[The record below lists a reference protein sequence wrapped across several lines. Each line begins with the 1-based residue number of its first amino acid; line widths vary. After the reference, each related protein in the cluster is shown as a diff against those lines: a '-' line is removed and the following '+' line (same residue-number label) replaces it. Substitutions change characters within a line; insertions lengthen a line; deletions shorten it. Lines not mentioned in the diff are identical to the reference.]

1 MENFHPPSLVAE
13 LVFCLGGHAEEHG
26 HEVSCV
32 GGLPVTTTIL
42 AAWLAI
48 ALVIGFS
55 LLATR
60 RMALIPRGAQNFAE
74 MAIEGL
80 LTPCEQF
87 AGARGRSFLPLVG
100 SLFFFILAAN
110 WMGILPFYAEND
122 WLEHVSWT
130 ASHGAPL
137 RSANSDLNI
146 PAAMAIIVFIWV
158 QFNMI
163 RTNGLFGWLKHLTW
177 GPPPVL
183 ELISE
188 IARPVS
194 LALRL
199 FGNIYAGEVLLLVMS
214 NLTHGIMV
222 PFVFMAFELF
232 VGIVQALIFA
242 ILTLAF
248 LSMATTGHGTEEH
261 AAAH

>member
-13 LVFCLGGHAEEHG
+13 VIFCLGGHAEEHG

-32 GGLPVTTTIL
+32 GGLPVTSTIL

-48 ALVIGFS
+48 AVVILVS

-60 RMALIPRGAQNFAE
+60 RMALIPSGLQNFAE
-74 MAIEGL
+74 LAIEGL

-87 AGARGRSFLPLVG
+87 AGARGRAFLPLVG
-100 SLFFFILAAN
+100 SLFFFILTAN

-122 WLEHVSWT
+122 WLNGSVPWT
-130 ASHGAPL
+130 ASHGGPL
-137 RSANSDLNI
+137 RSANSDLNAT
-146 PAAMAIIVFIWV
+146 AAMAIIVFIWV
-158 QFNMI
+158 QFMMI
-163 RTNGLFGWLKHLTW
+163 RSNGLFGWIKHLTW

-199 FGNIYAGEVLLLVMS
+199 FGNIFAGEVLLLVMS
-214 NLTHGIMV
+214 NLIPPGI
-222 PFVFMAFELF
+222 PALFMAFELF

-248 LSMATTGHGTEEH
+248 LSLATTGHGEEGH
-261 AAAH
+261 ATAH

>member
-26 HEVSCV
+26 HEVSCAS
-32 GGLPVTTTIL
+32 GLPVTTTIL

-48 ALVIGFS
+48 AVVIVFS

-60 RMALIPRGAQNFAE
+60 RMALIPSGLQNFAE

-122 WLEHVSWT
+122 WLEHVPWT
-130 ASHGAPL
+130 AGHGAPL
-137 RSANSDLNI
+137 RSANSDLNVT
-146 PAAMAIIVFIWV
+146 AAMAIIVFVWV

-163 RTNGLFGWLKHLTW
+163 RTNGLFGWLKHLTI

-199 FGNIYAGEVLLLVMS
+199 FGNIFAGEVLLLVMS
-214 NLTHGIMV
+214 NLIPAGV
-222 PFVFMAFELF
+222 PFLFMAFELF

-248 LSMATTGHGTEEH
+248 LSMATTGHGGEEH

>member
-1 MENFHPPSLVAE
+1 MENFHPPSLVSE
-13 LVFCLGGHAEEHG
+13 IVFCLGGHAEEHG
-26 HEVSCV
+26 HEVICTS
-32 GGLPVTTTIL
+32 GLPVTSTIL

-48 ALVIGFS
+48 AVVIVVS

-60 RMALIPRGAQNFAE
+60 RMALIPSGLQNFAE
-74 MAIEGL
+74 FAIEGL

-87 AGARGRSFLPLVG
+87 AGERGRAFLPLVG
-100 SLFFFILAAN
+100 SLFFFILTAN

-122 WLEHVSWT
+122 WLNGHVPWT

-137 RSANSDLNI
+137 RSANSDLNVT
-146 PAAMAIIVFIWV
+146 AAMAVIVFLWV
-158 QFNMI
+158 QFQMI

-199 FGNIYAGEVLLLVMS
+199 FGNIFAGEVLLLVMS
-214 NLTHGIMV
+214 NLIPPGV
-222 PFVFMAFELF
+222 PVVFMAFELF

-248 LSMATTGHGTEEH
+248 LSLATTAHGGEEH
-261 AAAH
+261 GAAH

>member
-13 LVFCLGGHAEEHG
+13 LNFCLFGHVDAHG

-32 GGLPVTTTIL
+32 GGLPITSTIL

-48 ALVIGFS
+48 AVVIVMS

-60 RMALIPRGAQNFAE
+60 RMALIPSGLQNFAE
-74 MAIEGL
+74 LAIEGL

-87 AGARGRSFLPLVG
+87 AGARGRSFLPLVA
-100 SLFFFILAAN
+100 SLFFFILTAN
-110 WMGILPFYAEND
+110 WMGILPGFAEND
-122 WLEHVSWT
+122 WITDGVGWT

-146 PAAMAIIVFIWV
+146 PAAMAIIVFLWV

-163 RTNGLFGWLKHLTW
+163 RTNGLIGWLKHLTI

-214 NLTHGIMV
+214 ELTHGMVV

-232 VGIVQALIFA
+232 VGIVQA
-242 ILTLAF
+242 
-248 LSMATTGHGTEEH
+248 
-261 AAAH
+261 